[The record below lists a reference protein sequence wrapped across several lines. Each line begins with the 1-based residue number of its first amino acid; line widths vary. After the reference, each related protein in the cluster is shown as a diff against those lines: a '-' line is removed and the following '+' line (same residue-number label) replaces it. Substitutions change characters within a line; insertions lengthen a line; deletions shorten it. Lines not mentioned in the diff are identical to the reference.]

1 MTSPRKSVLVTGTS
15 TAGIGSAIA
24 LAFAKQNL
32 LVFATARDL
41 AKISSSLS
49 SRSNVETVVLDV
61 TSPEL
66 VKDAMEMVRAKTGG
80 RLDYLVNNAGGG
92 YTIPLAEFDLEA
104 GKKVFDVNFWGVL
117 EVTKAFMPLLVAA
130 KGTVVNIS
138 SVGAIVHTPW
148 IGKFKMLHAHVI
160 RARALERPSTVQSSI
175 SSRLTL
181 L

>member
-15 TAGIGSAIA
+15 TAGIGSALA
-24 LAFAKQNL
+24 LAFARHDL

-41 AKISSSLS
+41 AKIPSSLS
-49 SRSNVETVVLDV
+49 SRPNVEALVLDV

-66 VKDAMEMVRAKTGG
+66 IQHAVETVRAKTGG
-80 RLDYLVNNAGGG
+80 RLNYLVNNAGSG
-92 YTIPLAEFDLEA
+92 YTMPLADFDVEA

-130 KGTVVNIS
+130 RGTVVNIS

-148 IGKFKMLHAHVI
+148 IGKSACLIHLWTL
-160 RARALERPSTVQSSI
+160 ARAYIEKHSMVQSSM
-175 SSRLTL
+175 SP
-181 L
+181 